1 MAGTRELVL
10 PLRLISSS
18 IGQWPRSRSLR
29 SFTQRA
35 TGPMI
40 YLSKCEHHDLPIPH
54 FPRPLLVRRTP
65 SANGPCMLRSMATRR
80 PTSSSSGAASQ
91 ASRRPFTSPRLARR
105 SSSSRRTASATAR
118 RPQRRSARHRQRA
131 GPEEMEAEFGFERAK
146 ALFDLAEEA
155 KSHVIDFAAANGIG
169 IDFTPGH
176 LNVTHKKRELPEYE
190 ALCRSAPSFRL
201 SACERDERCRDSRAG
216 RLDALLRRR
225 ARHGHRPHPSDEA
238 ACGHGAR
245 GGRGLAQKL
254 YENTRAT
261 DVSTNGGQVTV
272 KTATGTIRAK
282 KALLAIDAYAGDLE
296 KDTPSHIMPIG
307 SFIGATFPC
316 KDSPV
321 LPGGES
327 VSDSRFVVRYF
338 PPRPT
343 GELLFGGRERSTRSR
358 IPTTSTST
366 SAGRSPRPIRR
377 SRTSRSPMAGA
388 AMSASPCPEKPYIRG
403 VMPNVISAGGYS
415 GHGVMLSNFVG
426 KLYAEA
432 VSGNRDRL
440 KLFEALDVP
449 AFPGGDRLR
458 APICSWRSTGMR
470 SGTGF

>member
-1 MAGTRELVL
+1 MTYQSPISPGRSWYEDTVGERPVYPPLDGDRHADVVIVGGGFTGLSAAVHLAKAGTSVVL
-10 PLRLISSS
+10 IEAHRFGDGASGRNG
-18 IGQWPRSRSLR
+18 GQLG
-29 SFTQRA
+29 
-35 TGPMI
+35 TG
-40 YLSKCEHHDLPIPH
+40 
-54 FPRPLLVRRTP
+54 
-65 SANGPCMLRSMATRR
+65 
-80 PTSSSSGAASQ
+80 
-91 ASRRPFTSPRLARR
+91 
-105 SSSSRRTASATAR
+105 
-118 RPQRRSARHRQRA
+118 QRA

-155 KSHVIDFAAANGIG
+155 KSHLLDFAATNGIE

-190 ALCRSAPSFRL
+190 AYVEALNRFGYPHATVMSAQET
-201 SACERDERCRDSRAG
+201 AERVGSTHYCGGVRDMG
-216 RLDALLRRR
+216 TGHIHPMKLLVGT
-225 ARHGHRPHPSDEA
+225 ARVAAEA
-238 ACGHGAR
+238 GAR
-245 GGRGLAQKL
+245 LF
-254 YENTRAT
+254 ENTRAT
-261 DVSTNGGQVTV
+261 DVSANGGQVTV

-296 KDTPSHIMPIG
+296 KDTASHIMPIG
-307 SFIGATFPC
+307 SFIGATIPLG

-338 PPRPT
+338 RRAPS
-343 GELLFGGRERSTRSR
+343 GELLFGGRE
-358 IPTTSTST
+358 IYAVNDPNDIHIH
-366 SAGRSPRPIRR
+366 IRR
-377 SRTSRSPMAGA
+377 QIAETYPALKDIEITHGWGGYVGITMPR
-388 AMSASPCPEKPYIRG
+388 KPYIRE

-440 KLFEALDVP
+440 KFFEALDVP

-458 APICSWRSTGMR
+458 APILFLALNWYALRDR
-470 SGTGF
+470 F